1 MNLTTTF
8 TDIVTQIKDALVS
21 VAPLFIVIGL
31 IGAGIM
37 YAGSSLPILGDWK
50 KENPKAL
57 TYLIIGCLCI
67 ASIGLVT
74 SVFGG
79 A

>member
-1 MNLTTTF
+1 MNLQTTA
-8 TDIVTQIKDALVS
+8 TDIVTQIKDTLVAI
-21 VAPLFIVIGL
+21 APLFIIIGL

-67 ASIGLVT
+67 AGVGLAT

-79 A
+79 